1 MEKKKCK
8 IDIALSEPTL
18 LKIQSISD
26 DRGLLIPFTD
36 DIDNALFKRSYI
48 VENYGKGVIRGL
60 HYHKKEMK
68 VFTMASGAAKFVT
81 FDLPPA
87 MMDRNDAK
95 EIAEHA
101 KENPGSVKT
110 WVLSNRHH
118 GVLVIPA
125 CFANGWISLEDHS
138 VLVSLSS
145 SRYEEAM
152 DDDFR
157 LDPMIIGEKY
167 WQVIGR

>member
-1 MEKKKCK
+1 MAKLFKA
-8 IDIALSEPTL
+8 DLSLTEPIL

-36 DIDNALFKRSYI
+36 DLDDALFKRSYL
-48 VENYGKGVIRGL
+48 VEDYGKGVIRGL

-81 FDLPPA
+81 FRLPVE
-87 MMDRNDAK
+87 MVDRNDRQ
-95 EIAEHA
+95 EIADYA
-101 KENPGSVKT
+101 KNHPESIKT

-125 CFANGWISLEDHS
+125 FFANGWISLEDHS
-138 VLVSLSS
+138 VLAALSN
-145 SRYEEAM
+145 SRFEEAM
-152 DDDFR
+152 NDDFR
-157 LDPMIIGEKY
+157 LDPMIIGETY
-167 WQVIGR
+167 WRVIGR

>member
-1 MEKKKCK
+1 MMKSFKV
-8 IDIALSEPTL
+8 DLSIKEPVL

-26 DRGLLIPFTD
+26 DRGLLVPFTD
-36 DIDNALFKRSYI
+36 DIDHTLFKRSYI

-60 HYHKKEMK
+60 HYHKKEIK

-81 FDLPPA
+81 FELQPE
-87 MMDRNDAK
+87 MIDRNDMR

-101 KENPGSVKT
+101 RKNPGAVKT

-152 DDDFR
+152 EDDFR
-157 LDPMIIGEKY
+157 LDPMIVGEHH

>member
-1 MEKKKCK
+1 MSKSFK
-8 IDIALSEPTL
+8 IDLSIKEPVL

-26 DRGLLIPFTD
+26 DRGVLIPFTD
-36 DIDNALFKRSYI
+36 DIDHALFHRSYI

-60 HYHKKEMK
+60 HYHKAEIK

-81 FDLPPA
+81 FDLPPK
-87 MMDRNDAK
+87 MMDRNNAK
-95 EIAEHA
+95 EIAIHA
-101 KENPGSVKT
+101 QKNPGSVKT

-145 SRYEEAM
+145 SRFEEAM
-152 DDDFR
+152 NDDYR

>member
-1 MEKKKCK
+1 MPKSFK
-8 IDIALSEPTL
+8 IDLSIKEPIL

-26 DRGLLIPFTD
+26 DRGLLIPFAD
-36 DIDNALFKRSYI
+36 DIDHALFRRSYI

-60 HYHKKEMK
+60 HYHKNEIK
-68 VFTMASGAAKFVT
+68 VFTMASGAGKFVT

-87 MMDRNDAK
+87 MVDRNDPK
-95 EIAEHA
+95 EIAAHA

-118 GVLVIPA
+118 AVLVIPA

-145 SRYEEAM
+145 SRFEEAM

-157 LDPMIIGEKY
+157 IDPMIIGEKY